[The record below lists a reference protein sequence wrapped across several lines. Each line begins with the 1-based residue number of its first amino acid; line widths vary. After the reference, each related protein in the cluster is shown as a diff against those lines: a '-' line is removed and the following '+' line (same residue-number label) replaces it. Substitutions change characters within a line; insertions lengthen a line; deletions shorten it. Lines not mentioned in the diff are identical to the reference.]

1 MRDQNRNGGIAQH
14 VSGYA
19 AKQQFAEPGMAACPH
34 DDEIGAARLCLGEDG
49 GACLSIFA
57 IDKDDLRF
65 DTVARQMMCDIH
77 D

>member
-1 MRDQNRNGGIAQH
+1 MTTRSER
-14 VSGYA
+14 
-19 AKQQFAEPGMAACPH
+19 
-34 DDEIGAARLCLGEDG
+34 RLCLGEEG

>member
-1 MRDQNRNGGIAQH
+1 MCRVTPPNSNSRSPAW
-14 VSGYA
+14 
-19 AKQQFAEPGMAACPH
+19 PH
-34 DDEIGAARLCLGEDG
+34 APMTTRSERRLCLGEEG

-65 DTVARQMMCDIH
+65 DTVARQMMLDIH